1 MLEKIKDYLELKDYS
16 SIRSM
21 LAEELEADIAENMEE
36 LTKEQRIIVFRL
48 LPKNKAADVFSYLSL
63 EIQQTLILSLS
74 ESEIG
79 YIIDD
84 LYSDDAVDLIEEMP
98 ANVVKM
104 ILKNA
109 NSDTRATINQLL
121 KYPEDSAGSHMS
133 VDFVD
138 LKPHMTVRD
147 SIRRIRQIGID
158 KETINICYVVD
169 EQRHLLGIVSSRQ
182 LLLHASDTIISE
194 IMNENYVSVHTL
206 LDQEQVAHEFSKYDL
221 TIMPVVD
228 NEERLVGIIT
238 IDDVVDIIEEEAT
251 EDMEIMAAMAPSEK
265 PYLKTSIFEIY
276 RNRVPWLLILMISAT
291 FTGKIIASFEASL
304 ASCAVLTVY
313 IPMLM
318 NSGGNSGSQASVSV
332 IRGLSLGEIEL
343 KDVFKIIWKEGRL
356 SILLAFTLAVANFF
370 KIMILD
376 RIAIDV
382 AFVVCLALFSTTVI
396 AQLVGGSLP
405 VVAKKL
411 GFDPAIMAS
420 PFITTIV
427 DALSLLIYFMIAKV
441 ILHI

>member
-1 MLEKIKDYLELKDYS
+1 MLEEIIKFLELRDYS
-16 SIRSM
+16 AIRV
-21 LAEELEADIAENMEE
+21 LLEDELVADIAEWMEE
-36 LTKEQRIIVFRL
+36 LTKEQRIVVFRL
-48 LPKNKAADVFSYLSL
+48 LPKNKAADVFSYLEL
-63 EIQQTLILSLS
+63 ESQQTLILSLS
-74 ESEIG
+74 EKEMG
-79 YIIDD
+79 DIIDD
-84 LYSDDAVDLIEEMP
+84 LYSDDAVELIEEMP

-109 NSDTRATINQLL
+109 NNETRSTINQLL
-121 KYPEDSAGSHMS
+121 KYPEDSAGGHMS

-138 LKPHMTVRD
+138 LKPEMTVRD

-158 KETINICYVVD
+158 KESINVCYVVD
-169 EQRHLLGIVSSRQ
+169 DQRHLLGIVSSRQ
-182 LLLHASDTIISE
+182 LLLHPSDTVIGD
-194 IMNENYVSVHTL
+194 IMNENVVTIHTL
-206 LDQEQVAHEFSKYDL
+206 LDQEQVALEFSKYDY
-221 TIMPVVD
+221 TIIPVVD
-228 NEERLVGIIT
+228 NESRLVGIIT

-276 RNRVPWLLILMISAT
+276 KNRVPWLLILMISAT
-291 FTGKIIASFEASL
+291 FTGKIIASFEESL
-304 ASCAVLTVY
+304 AACAVLTVY

-343 KDVFKIIWKEGRL
+343 KDIIKIVWKEGRL
-356 SILLAFTLAVANFF
+356 SILLAATLAIANFF
-370 KIMILD
+370 KIMIVD
-376 RIAIDV
+376 HIAADV
-382 AFVVCLALFSTTVI
+382 AMVVCAALFCTTVV

-405 VVAKKL
+405 VIAKKL

-427 DALSLLIYFMIAKV
+427 DAMSLLIYFMIAKA

>member
-1 MLEKIKDYLELKDYS
+1 MLEEMKVFLENKNYS
-16 SIRSM
+16 AIRV
-21 LAEELEADIAENMEE
+21 LLEDELVADIAEWMEE
-36 LTKEQRIIVFRL
+36 LNKEQRIVVFRL
-48 LPKNKAADVFSYLSL
+48 LPKNKAADVFSYLPL

-74 ESEIG
+74 EAEMG
-79 YIIDD
+79 AIIDD
-84 LYSDDAVDLIEEMP
+84 LYSDDAVELIEEMP

-109 NSDTRATINQLL
+109 NNETRATINQLL
-121 KYPEDSAGSHMS
+121 KYPEDSAGGHMS

-138 LKPHMTVRD
+138 LKPNMTVRD

-158 KETINICYVVD
+158 KESINVCYVVD
-169 EQRHLLGIVSSRQ
+169 DKRHLLGIVSSRQ
-182 LLLHASDTIISE
+182 LLLHPSDTIISD
-194 IMNENYVSVHTL
+194 IMTENVLSINTL
-206 LDQEQVAHEFSKYDL
+206 LDQEQVAHEFSKYDY
-221 TIMPVVD
+221 TIIPVVD
-228 NEERLVGIIT
+228 NESRLVGIIT

-265 PYLKTSIFEIY
+265 PYLKTPIFEIY
-276 RNRVPWLLILMISAT
+276 KNRVPWLLILMISAT
-291 FTGKIIASFEASL
+291 FTGRIIASFEESL
-304 ASCAVLTVY
+304 AACAVLTVY

-343 KDVFKIIWKEGRL
+343 KDIIKIIWKESRL
-356 SILLAFTLAVANFF
+356 SMMLALTLAVANFF
-370 KIMILD
+370 KIILLD
-376 RIAIDV
+376 HIAANV
-382 AFVVCLALFSTTVI
+382 ALVVCAALFCTTVV
-396 AQLVGGSLP
+396 AQIVGGSLP
-405 VVAKKL
+405 VLAKKL

-427 DALSLLIYFMIAKV
+427 DALSLLIYFMIAKA

>member
-1 MLEKIKDYLELKDYS
+1 MLEKIKENLELKNYS
-16 SIRSM
+16 AIRE
-21 LAEELEADIAENMEE
+21 LLEDELEADIAEWLED
-36 LTKEQRIIVFRL
+36 LSKEQRIVAFRL
-48 LPKNKAADVFSYLSL
+48 LPKNKAADVFSYLPL
-63 EIQQTLILSLS
+63 EIQQVLILSLS
-74 ESEIG
+74 ESEMG
-79 YIIDD
+79 AIIDD

-109 NSDTRATINQLL
+109 NNETRSTINQLL
-121 KYPEDSAGSHMS
+121 KYPEDTAGSHMS

-138 LKPHMTVRD
+138 LRPQMSVREA
-147 SIRRIRQIGID
+147 IRRIRQIGID

-169 EQRHLLGIVSSRQ
+169 DQRHLLGFVSSRQ
-182 LLLHASDTIISE
+182 LLLHSSDTIISD

-221 TIMPVVD
+221 TIIPVVD
-228 NEERLVGIIT
+228 NEDRLVGIIT

-251 EDMEIMAAMAPSEK
+251 EDMEIMAAVIPSEK

-276 RNRVPWLLILMISAT
+276 KNRVPWLLVLMISAT
-291 FTGKIIASFEASL
+291 FTGKIIASFEESL
-304 ASCAVLTVY
+304 AACAVLTVY

-343 KDVFKIIWKEGRL
+343 KDLFKIIFKEGSL
-356 SILLAFTLAVANFF
+356 SFLLAATLAICNFF
-370 KIMILD
+370 KIMIVD
-376 RIAIDV
+376 RISASV
-382 AFVVCLALFSTTVI
+382 ALVVCLALFCTTVV
-396 AQLVGGSLP
+396 AQIVGGSLP
-405 VVAKKL
+405 VIAKKL

-427 DALSLLIYFMIAKV
+427 DALSLLIYFMIAKA

>member
-1 MLEKIKDYLELKDYS
+1 MLEKIKEYLELKDYS
-16 SIRSM
+16 AIR
-21 LAEELEADIAENMEE
+21 LLLTDELDADIAEWMEDLE
-36 LTKEQRIIVFRL
+36 KEKRIILFRL
-48 LPKNKAADVFSYLSL
+48 LPKNKAADVFSYLPL

-74 ESEIG
+74 ESEMG

-121 KYPEDSAGSHMS
+121 KYPDDSAGSHMT

-138 LKPHMTVRD
+138 LRPNMTVRE

-182 LLLHASDTIISE
+182 LLLHASDTVISD

-276 RNRVPWLLILMISAT
+276 KNRVPWLLILMISAT

-343 KDVFKIIWKEGRL
+343 KDVFKIVWKEGRL
-356 SILLAFTLAVANFF
+356 SMLLAGTLAIANFF
-370 KIMILD
+370 KIMIVD
-376 RIAIDV
+376 QIAMDV
-382 AFVVCLALFSTTVI
+382 AFVVCLALFATTVI

-405 VVAKKL
+405 VLAKKL

-427 DALSLLIYFMIAKV
+427 DALSLLIYFMIAKA

>member
-1 MLEKIKDYLELKDYS
+1 MLEEMKVFLENKNYS
-16 SIRSM
+16 AIRV
-21 LAEELEADIAENMEE
+21 LLEDELVADIAEWMEE
-36 LTKEQRIIVFRL
+36 LNKEQRIVVFRL
-48 LPKNKAADVFSYLSL
+48 LPKSKAADVFSYLPL

-74 ESEIG
+74 ETEMG
-79 YIIDD
+79 AIIDD
-84 LYSDDAVDLIEEMP
+84 LYSDDAVELIEEMP

-121 KYPEDSAGSHMS
+121 KYPEDSAGGHMS

-138 LKPHMTVRD
+138 LKPNMTVRD

-158 KETINICYVVD
+158 KESINVCYVVD
-169 EQRHLLGIVSSRQ
+169 DKRHLLGIVSSRQ
-182 LLLHASDTIISE
+182 LLLHPSDTIISD
-194 IMNENYVSVHTL
+194 IMTENVLSIHTL
-206 LDQEQVAHEFSKYDL
+206 LDQEQVAHEFSKYDY
-221 TIMPVVD
+221 TIIPVVD
-228 NEERLVGIIT
+228 NESRLVGIIT

-265 PYLKTSIFEIY
+265 PYLKTPIFEIY
-276 RNRVPWLLILMISAT
+276 KNRVPWLLILMISAT
-291 FTGKIIASFEASL
+291 FTGRIIASFEESL
-304 ASCAVLTVY
+304 AACAVLTVY

-343 KDVFKIIWKEGRL
+343 KDILKIIWKESRL
-356 SILLAFTLAVANFF
+356 SMMLALTLAVANFF
-370 KIMILD
+370 KIILLD
-376 RIAIDV
+376 HIAANV
-382 AFVVCLALFSTTVI
+382 ALVVCAALFCTTVV
-396 AQLVGGSLP
+396 AQIVGGSLP
-405 VVAKKL
+405 VLAKKL

-427 DALSLLIYFMIAKV
+427 DALSLLIYFMIAKA

>member
-1 MLEKIKDYLELKDYS
+1 MLERIKEYLDLKDYA
-16 SIRSM
+16 SIRS
-21 LAEELEADIAENMEE
+21 LLKEELVADIAEWMED
-36 LTKEQRIIVFRL
+36 LSKEQRIVMFRL
-48 LPKNKAADVFSYLSL
+48 LPKNKAADVFSYLPMDL
-63 EIQQTLILSLS
+63 QMTLIMSLS
-74 ESEIG
+74 ESEMG
-79 YIIDD
+79 AIIDD

-109 NSDTRATINQLL
+109 NNDTRATINQLL

-138 LKPHMTVRD
+138 LKPNMTVRD

-158 KETINICYVVD
+158 KESINVCYVVD

-182 LLLHASDTIISE
+182 LLLNPSDTIIGD
-194 IMNENYVSVHTL
+194 IMNDNYVCIPTMM
-206 LDQEQVAHEFSKYDL
+206 DQEQVAAEFGKYDF
-221 TIMPVVD
+221 TIIPVVD

-238 IDDVVDIIEEEAT
+238 VDDVVDIIQEEAT

-276 RNRVPWLLILMISAT
+276 KNRVPWLLILMISAT
-291 FTGKIIASFEASL
+291 FTGKIIASFETSL
-304 ASCAVLTVY
+304 AACAVLTVY

-343 KDVFKIIWKEGRL
+343 KDILKIIFKEGRL
-356 SILLAFTLAVANFF
+356 SILLALTLAIANFF
-370 KIMILD
+370 KIMIVD
-376 RIAIDV
+376 RIEAQV
-382 AFVVCLALFSTTVI
+382 AFVVCLALFCTTVI

-405 VVAKKL
+405 VLAKKL

>member
-1 MLEKIKDYLELKDYS
+1 MLEEMKVFLENKNYS
-16 SIRSM
+16 AIRV
-21 LAEELEADIAENMEE
+21 LLEDELVADIAEWMEE
-36 LTKEQRIIVFRL
+36 LNKEQRIVVFRL
-48 LPKNKAADVFSYLSL
+48 LPKNKAADVFSYLPL

-74 ESEIG
+74 ETEMG
-79 YIIDD
+79 AIIDD
-84 LYSDDAVDLIEEMP
+84 LYSDDAVELIEEMP

-121 KYPEDSAGSHMS
+121 KYPEDSAGGHMS

-138 LKPHMTVRD
+138 LKPNMTVRD

-158 KETINICYVVD
+158 KESINVCYVVD
-169 EQRHLLGIVSSRQ
+169 EKRHLLGIVSSRQ
-182 LLLHASDTIISE
+182 LLLHPSDTIISD
-194 IMNENYVSVHTL
+194 IMTENVLSIHTL
-206 LDQEQVAHEFSKYDL
+206 LDQEQVAHEFSKYDY
-221 TIMPVVD
+221 TIIPVVD
-228 NEERLVGIIT
+228 NESRLVGIIT

-265 PYLKTSIFEIY
+265 PYLKTPIFEIY
-276 RNRVPWLLILMISAT
+276 KNRVPWLLILMISAT
-291 FTGKIIASFEASL
+291 FTGRIIASFEESL
-304 ASCAVLTVY
+304 AACAVLTVY

-343 KDVFKIIWKEGRL
+343 KDILKIIWKESRL
-356 SILLAFTLAVANFF
+356 SMMLALTLAVANFF
-370 KIMILD
+370 KIILLD
-376 RIAIDV
+376 HIAANV
-382 AFVVCLALFSTTVI
+382 ALVVCAALFCTTVV
-396 AQLVGGSLP
+396 AQIVGGSLP
-405 VVAKKL
+405 VLAKKL

-427 DALSLLIYFMIAKV
+427 DALSLLIYFMIAKA